1 MVNGVNGAKTNGAK
15 MDYVASLRSQLSN
28 LCNYFAFVSQ
38 VELKS
43 NNEAILI
50 SIGF

>member
-1 MVNGVNGAKTNGAK
+1 MEGAGDINSE
-15 MDYVASLRSQLSN
+15 ASMRSQLSN

-38 VELKS
+38 VELKP